1 MSILRKLVQNDKPLP
16 LLVVFLIFEIA
27 IAIFYFF
34 RISDVVQDVFNN
46 AYESVL
52 IFFEFHELVALIFM
66 IIVMAVPFNF
76 YYMTETKFRPTT
88 SGGYIF
94 FVLSI
99 AANLV
104 VAFTEIGV
112 TKISFDSN
120 AGNMFAPKLSSYGE
134 FTIWGMAVLVS
145 ITHQIITYVS
155 IRNIILLRQEPNEES
170 EKS

>member
-1 MSILRKLVQNDKPLP
+1 MNILRKLVQNDKPLP
-16 LLVVFLIFEIA
+16 VLVVFLVFEIA
-27 IAIFYFF
+27 IAIFYFY

-52 IFFEFHELVALIFM
+52 VVFEFHHLVALIFTL
-66 IIVMAVPFNF
+66 IVMAIPFNF
-76 YYMTETKFRPTT
+76 YYIVEMHFRPKTA
-88 SGGYIF
+88 GGYIF

-99 AANLV
+99 LANLV

-120 AGNMFAPKLSSYGE
+120 AGNMFSAQLSSYGVW
-134 FTIWGMAVLVS
+134 TIWGMAILVS

-155 IRNIILLRQEPNEES
+155 VGNIILLRNEES
-170 EKS
+170 EG